1 MSSQIQIY
9 QPETTLVS
17 GGAAPETSGG
27 LFEITTLQKRDF
39 YAEPLVQ
46 ILRRFEIISFLFA
59 SIQIPTS
66 LPLSFVFYLIDWTNY
81 LAFWYAAYVFIASFM
96 VFVLIE
102 VTLFVYYFTRKELYE

>member
-39 YAEPLVQ
+39 YAEPLVK
-46 ILRRFEIISFLFA
+46 ILRRYEIVSFVF
-59 SIQIPTS
+59 SIIQIPTS
-66 LPLSFVFYLIDWTNY
+66 LPLSFLLYLTNWENY
-81 LAFWYAAYVFIASFM
+81 LVFWYSAYVFIASFM